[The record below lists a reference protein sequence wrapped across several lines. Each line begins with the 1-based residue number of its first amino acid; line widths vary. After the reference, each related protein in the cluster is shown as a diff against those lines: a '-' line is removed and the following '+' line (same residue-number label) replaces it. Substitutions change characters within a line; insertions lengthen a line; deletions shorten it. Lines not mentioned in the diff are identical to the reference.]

1 LVIDCEHLIRTD
13 FAAAGT
19 LLNWAAEQQAKGQ
32 QLQFDKLHRLV
43 AILFNVLGINEH
55 AWVVVRKK

>member
-1 LVIDCEHLIRTD
+1 M
-13 FAAAGT
+13 
-19 LLNWAAEQQAKGQ
+19 
-32 QLQFDKLHRLV
+32 QFDKLHRLV